1 MASKLPPKKPLD
13 FKQRL
18 ALVTKKVRVFTETRK
33 KTHVVTIIQGLDSK
47 STNLEDITSKL
58 KKHCATG
65 GTYKNDSRYGEIILL
80 QGDQVNKVKQFLTK
94 ELGIPEENIE
104 TV

>member
-1 MASKLPPKKPLD
+1 MASKLPLKKPLD

-18 ALVTKKVRVFTETRK
+18 ALATKKVRVFTETRK
-33 KTHVVTIIQGLDSK
+33 KTHVVTIVQGLDDK
-47 STNLEDITSKL
+47 SIDLAEITSKL
-58 KKHCATG
+58 KKYCATG
-65 GTYKNDSRYGEIILL
+65 GTYKNDPRYGDIILL
-80 QGDQVNKVKQFLTK
+80 QGDQVNKVKHFLTK